1 MSNKISVIRNG
12 KSFGPYTPQQVVNY
26 VQQNKLLLNDLAF
39 LDNDPQTYTLQSILS
54 KLGLRVQATSP
65 LASIKKIG
73 IDFLFPWASI
83 SNMGW
88 RKDPRFLVLAAA
100 GLLPLALSI
109 FATSSLVY
117 IGLAVYASMLWGL
130 FFFSQFKT
138 DQVQAK
144 VCIKTMGISCLFIF
158 ALLVLNSLIPHHRNT
173 HVHSNGF
180 FIQFV
185 TMFLVAGI
193 PEEICKVAP
202 IFFMLRRP
210 GTILK
215 PQTVVFYGLLSGLTF
230 GLYEGVLYQMGVNK
244 HMDADTAYYL
254 NILRLTSLPFL
265 HATWCGISSYFIA
278 FSAILPSHRYGLYI
292 IAIIVPALLH
302 ALYNS
307 LGIFSILP
315 AFISVLLLML
325 YLSKLADMKNRMTN
339 P

>member
-1 MSNKISVIRNG
+1 MSNQITVIRNG
-12 KSFGPYTPQQVVNY
+12 KSFGPYTPQQVADY
-26 VQQNKLLLNDLAF
+26 IHQNKLLLNDLAF
-39 LDNDPQTYTLQSILS
+39 LDNDPQTYTLQNILS
-54 KLGLRVQATSP
+54 KLGIRIHAESP
-65 LASIKKIG
+65 LASIKKVG
-73 IDFLFPWASI
+73 VDFLFPWASI

-88 RKDPRFLVLAAA
+88 RNDPRFLVLASV

-117 IGLAVYASMLWGL
+117 IGLAVYASVLWGL

-138 DQVQAK
+138 DQVQVK
-144 VCIKTMGISCLFIF
+144 VCLKTMGISCLFIF
-158 ALLVLNSLIPHHRNT
+158 ALLLLNTLIPYHRNAL
-173 HVHSNGF
+173 VHSNGF
-180 FIQFV
+180 FIQFI
-185 TMFLVAGI
+185 MMLLFAGI

-230 GLYEGVLYQMGVNK
+230 GLYEGVLYQIGINK

-254 NILRLTSLPFL
+254 NVLRLTSLPFL
-265 HATWCGISSYFIA
+265 HATWCGISSYFVA
-278 FSAILPSHRYGLYI
+278 FSAILPAHRYGLCV
-292 IAIIVPALLH
+292 IAIAVPALLH

-315 AFISVLLLML
+315 AFISILLLML